1 MKRVLVIDDDDAVRS
16 AFRLALDDVNA
27 DIVTSESGERGLHVA
42 GSDGVDLI
50 FLDLKMPGM
59 DGVDTLKQLRANGCV
74 APIFVVTGFAEEFM
88 ARLRSAAEQG
98 LDFEVM
104 RKPLERNDIRSVV
117 TAVLGGT

>member
-27 DIVTSESGERGLHVA
+27 DVVTMETGERGVQVA
-42 GSDGVDLI
+42 STEIVDLV

-59 DGVDTLKQLRANGCV
+59 DGVDTLRRLRAEGCR

-88 ARLRSAAEQG
+88 ARLRKAADQG

-117 TAVLGGT
+117 TAVLGAT

>member
-1 MKRVLVIDDDDAVRS
+1 VKRVLVIDDDDAVRS

-27 DIVTSESGERGLHVA
+27 DVVTSESGERGLQVA
-42 GSDGVDLI
+42 GADSVDLV

-59 DGVDTLKQLRANGCV
+59 DGVDTLKRLRANGCH

-88 ARLRSAAEQG
+88 TRLRSAAEQG

>member
-16 AFRLALDDVNA
+16 AFRLALDDVEA
-27 DIVTSESGERGLHVA
+27 DVVSVSSGEQ
-42 GSDGVDLI
+42 GVDFAAREAVDVV
-50 FLDLKMPGM
+50 FLDLKMPGL
-59 DGVDTLKQLRANGCV
+59 DGVDTLQRLRERGCL

-88 ARLRSAAEQG
+88 ARLRAATGMG

-117 TAVLGGT
+117 RAVLGSA

>member
-16 AFRLALDDVNA
+16 AFCLALDDVQA
-27 DIVTSESGERGLHVA
+27 DVVTAPSGEQ
-42 GSDGVDLI
+42 GVDLAGREAVDLV
-50 FLDLKMPGM
+50 FLDLKMPGL
-59 DGVDTLKQLRANGCV
+59 DGVDTLQRLRARGCS

-88 ARLRSAAEQG
+88 VRLRAAADLG

-117 TAVLGGT
+117 SAVLGGT

>member
-1 MKRVLVIDDDDAVRS
+1 VLVIDDDDAVRS
-16 AFRLALDDVNA
+16 AFRLALDDVAAEVVTA
-27 DIVTSESGERGLHVA
+27 DSGERGVSVA
-42 GSDGVDLI
+42 SEEPVDLV

-59 DGVDTLKQLRANGCV
+59 DGVDTLRKLRAQGCE

-88 ARLRSAAEQG
+88 VRLRSAADRG

-117 TAVLGGT
+117 SAVLGGA